1 MSEGFLLF
9 SVWWTVFST
18 TLLILLNVSKASSYS
33 YYSVLCRVNS
43 EYQKGPYK
51 GWWEIIIPSDNPT
64 LSSETCNAYDIS
76 TIQHTFVI
84 ILPSWEINDEYST
97 HWTLITKGI
106 FFNLLGFIQPQI
118 QPKTQLL
125 WDIFPI
131 YVQLPVRFLSFLF
144 LVGSWYFVK
153 INKLS
158 CRQKLN
164 DNLIRSTLL
173 KKKYPKRTRYSYAFI
188 FLKFLG
194 IPFEV
199 YENYNPNYHQRK
211 FEIEIEREKETQQI
225 YFYFQEIHS
234 NIMNFGHPSKCDLE
248 TLFIDYF

>member
-33 YYSVLCRVNS
+33 YYSVLIVMHHQCRVNS

-64 LSSETCNAYDIS
+64 LSSETCAYDIS

-84 ILPSWEINDEYST
+84 ILHSWEINDEYST

-118 QPKTQLL
+118 QLKTQLL

-153 INKLS
+153 INQLQTK
-158 CRQKLN
+158 
-164 DNLIRSTLL
+164 
-173 KKKYPKRTRYSYAFI
+173 
-188 FLKFLG
+188 
-194 IPFEV
+194 
-199 YENYNPNYHQRK
+199 
-211 FEIEIEREKETQQI
+211 IEWQ
-225 YFYFQEIHS
+225 F
-234 NIMNFGHPSKCDLE
+234 D
-248 TLFIDYF
+248 